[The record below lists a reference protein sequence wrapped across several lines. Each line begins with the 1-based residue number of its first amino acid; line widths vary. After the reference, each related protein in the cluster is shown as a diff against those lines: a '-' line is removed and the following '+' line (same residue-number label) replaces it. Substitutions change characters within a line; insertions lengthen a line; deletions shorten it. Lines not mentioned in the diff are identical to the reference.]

1 MSRVVQFCR
10 SYGTKEF
17 PVSFSCKSLICLVA
31 LVSAGTLTAQESLT
45 QKEVASAATTASLAA
60 WVYVQ
65 TSKGV
70 NVYDAATSGQLTLV
84 KGSPFADTGAMEGH
98 NGKYLL
104 VVGTDYLHSYA
115 IGANGAV
122 GAQVSQINTQSYS
135 GSECGNTDSAGA
147 ILDHTGNF
155 FYVQLQGASY
165 NGGEDYTCAAWQTYK
180 IGSNGAFTFLGANE
194 LGYGFDSTA
203 LSSTLPT
210 FSSNDKFTYG
220 EYFTAFAPVYAAFQR
235 DSTGVLEQNANFTNN
250 SPTPDPNP
258 ADSVNDYY
266 PQATVADPNGHLAI
280 AMVQSFSS
288 LYPLPALQLA
298 SFTINSKGA
307 ITTTN
312 TWANM
317 PTLPWNPDKFTG
329 MNMSPAGNLLAVSGL
344 TGLQVYHFNGAAPI
358 TAYSSVLLPGVEVDE
373 LAWDKSNHLYALSY
387 SHGLYVFTVTPTSI
401 SEVSGSPYKFASPTG
416 VNGVK
421 DLIVVPK

>member
-1 MSRVVQFCR
+1 
-10 SYGTKEF
+10 
-17 PVSFSCKSLICLVA
+17 VSFSCNFLICLVV
-31 LVSAGTLTAQESLT
+31 LVCTGTLTAQESLT
-45 QKEVASAATTASLAA
+45 QKEVASAATTASPAA

-70 NVYDAATSGQLTLV
+70 NVYDAAASGQLTLV

-115 IGANGAV
+115 IGTNGAV
-122 GAQVSQINTQSYS
+122 GAQVSEINTQSYS

-147 ILDHTGNF
+147 ILDHTGSF
-155 FYVQLQGASY
+155 FYVQLTGASY
-165 NGGEDYTCAAWQTYK
+165 NGGEDTTCAAWQTYK
-180 IGSNGAFTFLGANE
+180 IGSNGEFTFLGANE

-203 LSSTLPT
+203 LSSTVPT
-210 FSSNDKFTYG
+210 FSSNDNFTYG

-235 DSTGVLEQNANFTNN
+235 DSTGVLEENPNFTYNY
-250 SPTPDPNP
+250 PTPNP
-258 ADSVNDYY
+258 AGSDNNYF

-307 ITTTN
+307 IATTN
-312 TWANM
+312 TWADM
-317 PTLPWNPDKFTG
+317 PTLPWNPDYFTG
-329 MNMSPAGNLLAVSGL
+329 MNMSPAGNLLAVSGS
-344 TGLQVYHFNGAAPI
+344 TGLEIFHFNGAASI
-358 TAYSSVLLPGVEVDE
+358 TSYSSLLLPGVGVNEV
-373 LAWDKSNHLYALSY
+373 AWDKSNHLYALSY
-387 SHGLYVFTVTPTSI
+387 AKGLYVFTVTPTSI
-401 SEVSGSPYKFASPTG
+401 SEVSGSPYKITSPIPG
-416 VNGVK
+416 NGLK
-421 DLIVVPK
+421 DMIVVPK

>member
-1 MSRVVQFCR
+1 M
-10 SYGTKEF
+10 
-17 PVSFSCKSLICLVA
+17 SFSCKFLICLVV
-31 LVSAGTLTAQESLT
+31 LVCTGTLTAQESLT
-45 QKEVASAATTASLAA
+45 QKEVASAATTASPAA

-70 NVYDAATSGQLTLV
+70 NVYDAAASGQLTLV

-115 IGANGAV
+115 IGTNGAV
-122 GAQVSQINTQSYS
+122 GAQVSEINTQSYS

-147 ILDHTGNF
+147 ILDHTGSF
-155 FYVQLQGASY
+155 FYVQLTGASY
-165 NGGEDYTCAAWQTYK
+165 NGGEDTTCAAWQTYK
-180 IGSNGAFTFLGANE
+180 IGSNGEFTFLGANE

-203 LSSTLPT
+203 LSSTVPT
-210 FSSNDKFTYG
+210 FSSNDNFTYG

-235 DSTGVLEQNANFTNN
+235 DSTGVLEENPNFTYNY
-250 SPTPDPNP
+250 PTPNP
-258 ADSVNDYY
+258 AGSDNNYF

-307 ITTTN
+307 IATTN
-312 TWANM
+312 TWADM
-317 PTLPWNPDKFTG
+317 PTLPWNPDYFTG
-329 MNMSPAGNLLAVSGL
+329 MNMSPAGNLLAVSGS
-344 TGLQVYHFNGAAPI
+344 TGLEIFHFNGAASI
-358 TAYSSVLLPGVEVDE
+358 TSYSSLLLPGVGVNEV
-373 LAWDKSNHLYALSY
+373 AWDKSNHLYALSY
-387 SHGLYVFTVTPTSI
+387 AKGLYVFTVTPTSI
-401 SEVSGSPYKFASPTG
+401 SEVSGSPYKITSPIPG
-416 VNGVK
+416 NGLK
-421 DLIVVPK
+421 DMIVVPK

>member
-1 MSRVVQFCR
+1 M
-10 SYGTKEF
+10 
-17 PVSFSCKSLICLVA
+17 SFSCNFLICLVV
-31 LVSAGTLTAQESLT
+31 LVCTGTLTAQESLT
-45 QKEVASAATTASLAA
+45 QKEVASAATTASPAA

-70 NVYDAATSGQLTLV
+70 NVYDAAASGQLTLV

-115 IGANGAV
+115 IGTNGAV
-122 GAQVSQINTQSYS
+122 GAQVSEINTQSYS

-147 ILDHTGNF
+147 ILDHTGSF
-155 FYVQLQGASY
+155 FYVQLTGASY
-165 NGGEDYTCAAWQTYK
+165 NGGEDTTCAAWQTYK
-180 IGSNGAFTFLGANE
+180 IGSNGEFTFLGANE

-203 LSSTLPT
+203 LSSTVPT
-210 FSSNDKFTYG
+210 FSSNDNFTYG

-235 DSTGVLEQNANFTNN
+235 DSTGVLEENPNFTYNY
-250 SPTPDPNP
+250 PTPNP
-258 ADSVNDYY
+258 AGSDNNYF

-307 ITTTN
+307 IATTN
-312 TWANM
+312 TWADM
-317 PTLPWNPDKFTG
+317 PTLPWNPDYFTG
-329 MNMSPAGNLLAVSGL
+329 MNMSPAGNLLAVSGS
-344 TGLQVYHFNGAAPI
+344 TGLEIFHFNGAASI
-358 TAYSSVLLPGVEVDE
+358 TSYSSLLLPGVGVNEV
-373 LAWDKSNHLYALSY
+373 AWDKSNHLYALSY
-387 SHGLYVFTVTPTSI
+387 AKGLYVFTVTPTSI
-401 SEVSGSPYKFASPTG
+401 SEVSGSPYKITSPIPG
-416 VNGVK
+416 NGLK
-421 DLIVVPK
+421 DMIVVPK